1 MDDAEDI
8 NLTGLSPVTLPQRIV
23 VPERKIDRACVACKW
38 SAEEKPDLVCRFN
51 PPQVT
56 FMAVPEV
63 VMVQGPKGPQRGQGM
78 AVRPFTAFPV
88 VRPDLWC
95 AQFAQK

>member
-8 NLTGLSPVTLPQRIV
+8 NLTGLSPVTLPQRITIPSAKV
-23 VPERKIDRACVACKW
+23 AHACKDCRF
-38 SAEEKPDLVCRFN
+38 SATEKPDLVCRFN

-56 FMAVPEV
+56 FLVVPVPVTVGTPNGPQVRQGMQAVPH
-63 VMVQGPKGPQRGQGM
+63 
-78 AVRPFTAFPV
+78 TAFPV